1 MAQSELLPLFSSK
14 VDPWEFRAY
23 PEVLQLVR
31 GLQGTFEI
39 TWVSER
45 IAYGT
50 KILSLILKPCA
61 DVKETFGFDREIAFF
76 ITRYD
81 SMQPRIFQAIDQFC
95 HESPMHERVD
105 PSFVLLNS
113 PDSNLADKISKQ
125 QSEYPQARMI
135 VGITDQSLTNAFD
148 NDWSIKNLIS
158 QSLFI
163 RDLFNYKLPLQ
174 PHQYFYGREQ
184 VVASLT
190 DNVRKCQNSG
200 LFGLRKTGKTSVLL
214 RVQKILRGDKV
225 TLPIFLDCKKRYI
238 RNLDC
243 NGLIERIV
251 RLIDEANGTKV
262 SRLFDGM
269 MDHIEIFED
278 AIRSISK
285 NKRIC
290 LILDEIE
297 YISPMSPTDH
307 QWRREFVDF
316 WQAVW
321 SIQSETQKM
330 CFIICGVNPS
340 LTEIDRFKVIPG
352 GGVTVQNPMFGIV
365 NVQYLR
371 GFELDSLSRMM
382 KFFGRRMGLIFWQL
396 CS

>member
-1 MAQSELLPLFSSK
+1 MTRSELLPLFSPK
-14 VDPWEFRAY
+14 AYPWAFRAY

-45 IAYGT
+45 IAYGS
-50 KILSLILKPCA
+50 KILSLILRPSA
-61 DVKETFGFDREIAFF
+61 DVKETFGFDREVAFF
-76 ITRYD
+76 ISRYE
-81 SMQPRIFQAIDQFC
+81 SIQPRTFQAIDQFC

-113 PDSNLADKISKQ
+113 PDANLIEKISKQ

-135 VGITDQSLTNAFD
+135 VGIPDQSLAGAIN
-148 NDWSIKNLIS
+148 NGWSIKNLIS

-214 RVQKILRGDKV
+214 RVQKILRGDKA

-238 RNLDC
+238 RKLDC
-243 NGLIERIV
+243 DGLIERIV
-251 RLIDEANGTKV
+251 KEIDEVNGTKI
-262 SRLFDGM
+262 SRLFGGET
-269 MDHIEIFED
+269 DHIEIFED

-285 NKRIC
+285 NKRIFVEC
-290 LILDEIE
+290 L
-297 YISPMSPTDH
+297 
-307 QWRREFVDF
+307 
-316 WQAVW
+316 
-321 SIQSETQKM
+321 
-330 CFIICGVNPS
+330 
-340 LTEIDRFKVIPG
+340 DRW
-352 GGVTVQNPMFGIV
+352 
-365 NVQYLR
+365 Y
-371 GFELDSLSRMM
+371 S
-382 KFFGRRMGLIFWQL
+382 
-396 CS
+396 